1 MPERESRK
9 FDPARAP
16 LLDSAERDAFLPDGA
31 VVDLLE
37 LTGIET
43 VLDYGAGS
51 GRVALAA
58 AARLADGRVIA
69 VDESPEMIAL
79 LRQRVADAANVEVM
93 AIHDNTVPL
102 EDESV
107 DRILTINVLHEVRGE
122 GALAEMHRLLSST
135 GLLLVVDWDLER
147 PSEPGPPAHLRYS
160 RSEAAEECAAAGFE
174 VQPID
179 AELPYHFVL
188 SARRRRRG
196 EWTI

>member
-16 LLDSAERDAFLPDGA
+16 LLDSAERDAFLPDGTL
-31 VVDLLE
+31 VDLLE
-37 LTGIET
+37 LTGTET

-58 AARLADGRVIA
+58 AGRLGDGKVIA
-69 VDESPEMIAL
+69 VDESPEMLAL
-79 LRQRVADAANVEVM
+79 LRERVADAVNIEVV
-93 AIHDNTVPL
+93 AIHDNAVPL
-102 EDESV
+102 DDESV
-107 DRILTINVLHEVRGE
+107 DRILAINVLHEVRGE
-122 GALAEMHRLLSST
+122 NALAEMHRLLSPT
-135 GLLLVVDWDLER
+135 GLLLVADWDRER
-147 PSEPGPPAHLRYS
+147 PSPPGPPAHLRYS

-188 SARRRRRG
+188 SARRHRG
-196 EWTI
+196 

>member
-16 LLDSAERDAFLPDGA
+16 LLDSAERNAFLPDAA

-37 LTGIET
+37 LTGTET

-69 VDESPEMIAL
+69 VDESPEMLEL
-79 LRQRVADAANVEVM
+79 LRQRVAPAANVEVI
-93 AIHDNTVPL
+93 AIHDNALPL
-102 EDESV
+102 DDQSI
-107 DRILTINVLHEVRGE
+107 DRILAINVLHEVRGE
-122 GALAEMHRLLSST
+122 NALTEMHRLLSPS
-135 GLLLVVDWDLER
+135 GLLLVVDWDRER

-160 RSEAAEECAAAGFE
+160 RAEGAEECAAAGFDVE
-174 VQPID
+174 LIE

-188 SARRRRRG
+188 SARRQRA
-196 EWTI
+196 